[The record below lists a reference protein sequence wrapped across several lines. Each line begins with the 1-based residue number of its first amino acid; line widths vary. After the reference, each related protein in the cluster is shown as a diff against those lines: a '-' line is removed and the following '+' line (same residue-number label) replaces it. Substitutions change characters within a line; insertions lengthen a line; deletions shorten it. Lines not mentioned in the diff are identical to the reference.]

1 MIKKSTRYLLRKQR
15 TFALASAM
23 QHQHPIMLILR
34 RLHLYKHAAAP
45 PQLIIRKKINLSYLP
60 ESKSS
65 LSLSPFFSLRLFYS
79 YFFPFSRLQLFFLF
93 LSLLYVHFSRAL
105 SLLFFLSFFS
115 FSPFP
120 FLSLVFCCICS
131 ASIR

>member
-1 MIKKSTRYLLRKQR
+1 MIKKKNQPDIYFRKQR

-60 ESKSS
+60 PESNSS

-93 LSLLYVHFSRAL
+93 LSLLYVLLSRAL
-105 SLLFFLSFFS
+105 FLFFLSFL
-115 FSPFP
+115 SPP
-120 FLSLVFCCICS
+120 SLS
-131 ASIR
+131 